1 MTINPSILRLISAP
15 ILALSAVTSLGVTNG
30 RTSILTQ
37 KSDVVLCPNV
47 EELLI
52 TGEDAEARIAHL
64 IWWML
69 FFWRWPRRAPESQKE
84 IFAGRRSEN
93 NETFGSRIRLARTSD
108 RPP

>member
-52 TGEDAEARIAHL
+52 TGEDAEARIAQL
-64 IWWML
+64 NMVDAVFLAVAQKSSGIAERN
-69 FFWRWPRRAPESQKE
+69 FRRTAVRKQ
-84 IFAGRRSEN
+84 RN
-93 NETFGSRIRLARTSD
+93 VW
-108 RPP
+108 